1 MSNLSYQNNPN
12 DVCFYCSHIYS
23 VHFLDDKDVLASND
37 FSDTNSGCRNVNS
50 DGSTC
55 ICPGFRSANT
65 NYNNQ

>member
-1 MSNLSYQNNPN
+1 MSNLSYKNTPN

-23 VHFLDDKDVLASND
+23 IHFLNDKQVSASND
-37 FSDTNSGCRNVNS
+37 YSDTHSGCRYVNS